1 LTVGLLLVV
10 TWKKGERKNKTGRS
24 KNDQRIEK
32 QILWKK
38 KKNMETTIL
47 EEKVKKTK
55 TKDIKARKH

>member
-1 LTVGLLLVV
+1 MLVV